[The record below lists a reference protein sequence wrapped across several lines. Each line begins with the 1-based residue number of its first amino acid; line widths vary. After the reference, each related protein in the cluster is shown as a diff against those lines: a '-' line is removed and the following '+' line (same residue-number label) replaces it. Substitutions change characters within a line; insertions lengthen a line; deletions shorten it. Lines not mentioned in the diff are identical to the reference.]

1 MAKKTKAKRKLK
13 KAIRP
18 KKLKS
23 KRQYK
28 KKVLAKNRSS
38 YWRYTGVFLGII
50 TLIAGFWLIKKPV
63 VKKQSLSAPIS
74 YLIASLSAQNQPIKI
89 DPQFSYTQVNI
100 QNNSPER
107 IIIPSLNI
115 DLPVVGA
122 AIIDGFWQTSTDSA
136 SFGLGSAYP
145 GKAGNTVV
153 FAHALENLFA
163 NLGYIQP
170 EASIYLLTKNKW
182 FNYKV
187 KSVRTVLPT
196 EIEVIA
202 PTNDKT
208 LTLYTCAGFG
218 DVYRFVV
225 TAKASK

>member
-1 MAKKTKAKRKLK
+1 MAKKVIRK
-13 KAIRP
+13 

-23 KRQYK
+23 KKQYK
-28 KKVLAKNRSS
+28 KKKLKQSKLNWFYPAIAVVL
-38 YWRYTGVFLGII
+38 VLV
-50 TLIAGFWLIKKPV
+50 AGLWLIKKTPIQ
-63 VKKQSLSAPIS
+63 KKSLPSPIS

-89 DPQFSYTQVNI
+89 DPQFSYKEADI
-100 QNNSPER
+100 QNNPPER

-115 DLPVVGA
+115 DLPIVGA
-122 AIIDGFWQTSTDSA
+122 PIIDGFWQTSTDSA

-163 NLGYIQP
+163 SLGYIQP

-187 KSVRTVLPT
+187 KSVKTVLPT

-208 LTLYTCAGFG
+208 LTLYTCAGYG

-225 TAKASK
+225 IAKASK